1 MDSEYDQTDLTTEQ
15 DAQQRAREWVVF
27 LQSGEVSEADQ
38 QRFERWLALDERHCS
53 AYQQAQSIWQA
64 ASNLTA
70 LGSLESLRGMHD
82 NPATDRGLLQR
93 IKRWVFSSPSSSS
106 SSSSGRSS
114 RAAWPQWGAALA
126 SVLLVTLIIGSPQP
140 APPELIVYQTQT
152 AETRSL
158 LLADGSEV
166 SLSPQSSIEVSY
178 SEEQREVKLLAG
190 EAFFD
195 VAKNPERPFIVDARS
210 TRVTVLGTMFNVNNS
225 PHGVMVAVEEGRV
238 QVAEQGVPG
247 RLDTEVKLS
256 AGQLISVSQTA
267 GLSQV
272 QAIDPQT
279 VGAWREDVRV
289 YQARPLEQVLEDLDR
304 YHPADLYI
312 VDESLK
318 ALPVT
323 AIFPTKDAQQMLT
336 ALESILPITVQ
347 AIAGGRVEIRAR

>member
-1 MDSEYDQTDLTTEQ
+1 MDSQHDLTGLTTEQ
-15 DAQQRAREWVVF
+15 DAQLRAREWIVF
-27 LQSGEVSEADQ
+27 LQSDDVSEADQ
-38 QRFERWLALDERHCS
+38 QRFERWLALDERHSS

-64 ASNLTA
+64 ASGLAA
-70 LGSLESLRGMHD
+70 LGSLEPLPGMD
-82 NPATDRGLLQR
+82 GTQTISDGLLQR
-93 IKRWVFSSPSSSS
+93 IKRWVFSPSPSPSPSEH
-106 SSSSGRSS
+106 SS
-114 RAAWPQWGAALA
+114 RASWSQWGAALA
-126 SVLLVTLIIGSPQP
+126 SVLLVALLIPSPEP
-140 APPELIVYQTQT
+140 APPESTFYQTQT

-178 SEEQREVKLLAG
+178 SEEQRQVKLLAG

-195 VAKNPERPFIVDARS
+195 VAKNPERPFIVDARA

>member
-1 MDSEYDQTDLTTEQ
+1 MHSQYDQTGLTTEQ
-15 DAQQRAREWVVF
+15 DAQQRAREWIVF
-27 LQSGEVSEADQ
+27 LQSDEVSEADQ

-106 SSSSGRSS
+106 SSGRSS

-166 SLSPQSSIEVSY
+166 SLSPQSRIEVTY
-178 SEEQREVKLLAG
+178 SAAQRQVKLLKG

-195 VAKNPERPFIVDARS
+195 VAKNPERPFIVDTRT

-225 PHGVMVAVEEGRV
+225 PHGVQVAVEEGRV
-238 QVAEQGVPG
+238 QVAEQGAAG
-247 RLDTEVKLS
+247 RADAEVKLS
-256 AGQLISVSQTA
+256 AGQLINVSQAA

-318 ALPVT
+318 KLPVT

-336 ALESILPITVQ
+336 ALESILPISVQ
-347 AIAGGRVEIRAR
+347 AISGGRVEIRAR